1 MPQGYFLL
9 ITLVERSERGTRT
22 GRPGLREATGD
33 GAVVSAVSQDWPE
46 AFLPPALEVSCLPL
60 VLAGS
65 LLPPASVA
73 EESLGQP
80 SGPSR
85 WQLPSHCPGP
95 GQSLPFR
102 PLAGSVQV
110 CFVSAS
116 WNY

>member
-73 EESLGQP
+73 AESLVSPQDRAGGSCPPTALGQASLCR
-80 SGPSR
+80 SG
-85 WQLPSHCPGP
+85 L
-95 GQSLPFR
+95 
-102 PLAGSVQV
+102 
-110 CFVSAS
+110 
-116 WNY
+116 